1 MEQRNLMIVK
11 FVIYIEIISPT
22 VSTSIK
28 RDPNYV
34 KGNAINSV
42 YGILHSVL
50 KKIIYVYLFAYT
62 LINYTNREQN
72 KHRWQDN

>member
-11 FVIYIEIISPT
+11 FVIYIGIISPI

-34 KGNAINSV
+34 KGNAINGV

-50 KKIIYVYLFAYT
+50 K
-62 LINYTNREQN
+62 R
-72 KHRWQDN
+72 